1 MFYVFFLYSII
12 LLFKL
17 CMMIP
22 LFVLPSDFRVSLL
35 RMLSS
40 LFYFLIRLVIL
51 FFKTEKMF
59 LHSILLTYKEATQT
73 FNIFCKFCFLNICI
87 FFIKTRMTTKQISK
101 IRRKGNRTIT
111 LVKCQNLLIK
121 SHYNFQEV

>member
-1 MFYVFFLYSII
+1 MLNILKQEEIYSKFLNVLCFFLYSII

-22 LFVLPSDFRVSLL
+22 LFVLPSHFRVSLL

-40 LFYFLIRLVIL
+40 LFYFLISLVIL
-51 FFKTEKMF
+51 FFKTEKKF

-73 FNIFCKFCFLNICI
+73 FNIFCKFGLLNICI
-87 FFIKTRMTTKQISK
+87 FFIKTRMTTS
-101 IRRKGNRTIT
+101 
-111 LVKCQNLLIK
+111 IK
-121 SHYNFQEV
+121 AYL